1 MTGPITR
8 RTALRGLGTMV
19 ALPWLGSLA
28 RAAGPAAAAAPK
40 RAAFIY
46 VPNGVHLP
54 DWFPTKEGKLD
65 KLPAILS
72 SLEPYKDSLNL
83 FHGLA
88 LDKARANGDG
98 PGDHARAMSAFL
110 TGRQA
115 RKTHGADI
123 RSGQS
128 ADQHIAAAVGDK
140 TRFPSLELGIE
151 RGQQA
156 GNCDSGYS
164 CAYSSNLSWRGESTP
179 NAKECD
185 PKAVFERLFG
195 DGDSKEAKAARAKR
209 DAYNKSVLDFVLD
222 DAKRLTGT
230 LGETD
235 KRKLDEYLVSVRE
248 VEQRIERVRKEAE
261 SPKTIAKPDMK
272 APAGIPPEVQD
283 HIRLMCDLMVLAF
296 QTDTTRVV
304 TLPFANDGSN
314 RAYKSIGVGEGHHDL
329 SHHQKNAEKQEKL
342 KKINTF
348 HIEQLAYLTGKLK
361 VVKEA
366 NGTTLLDNLMLVYGS
381 GIGDGDRHNHD
392 DLPILLLGKG
402 GGTIEGGR
410 YTKVPFNTP
419 LMNLYLAMF
428 DRLGCGTKTFGDS
441 TGVLKI

>member
-1 MTGPITR
+1 MTRVNR
-8 RTALRGLGTMV
+8 RTMLKGLGTIV
-19 ALPWLGSLA
+19 ALPWLESLA
-28 RAAGPAAAAAPK
+28 LAAPASTPAKAVAIK

-46 VPNGVHLP
+46 VPNGIHLA
-54 DWFPTKEGKLD
+54 DFFPAKEGKLD
-65 KLPAILS
+65 KLPEILA
-72 SLEPYKDSLNL
+72 SLDPFKTKLNVIN
-83 FHGLA
+83 GLA

-123 RSGQS
+123 RSGLS
-128 ADQHIAAAVGDK
+128 ADQHLAENVGDK

-151 RGQQA
+151 KGQQA

-179 NAKECD
+179 NAKETD
-185 PKAVFERLFG
+185 PKAVFDRLFG
-195 DGDSKEAKAARAKR
+195 DGSKEQAAARAKR

-222 DAKRLTGT
+222 DAKTLNKT
-230 LGETD
+230 LGQAD
-235 KRKLDEYLVSVRE
+235 QRKMDEYLGSVRE
-248 VEQRIERVRKEAE
+248 VEQRIEKALKDGP
-261 SPKTIAKPDMK
+261 PKPVKTDMK
-272 APAGIPPEVQD
+272 RPDGTPKELQD
-283 HIRLMCDLMVLAF
+283 HMRLMCDLMVLAF

-304 TLPFANDGSN
+304 TMPFANDGSN
-314 RAYKSIGVGEGHHDL
+314 RSYKMIDVAEGHHDC
-329 SHHQKNAEKQEKL
+329 SHHGKDAGKQAKV

-348 HIEQLAYLTGKLK
+348 HVEQLAYLAEKLQAA
-361 VVKEA
+361 KEA
-366 NGTTLLDNLMLVYGS
+366 DGSTLLDNIMLVYGS

-392 DLPILLLGKG
+392 DLPVLTLG
-402 GGTIEGGR
+402 GGAGSLEGGR
-410 YTKVPFNTP
+410 YLKYKFDTP

-428 DRLGCGTKTFGDS
+428 ERMGCPAKSFGDS

>member
-1 MTGPITR
+1 MTRVNR
-8 RTALRGLGTMV
+8 RTMLKGLGTIV
-19 ALPWLGSLA
+19 ALPWLESLA
-28 RAAGPAAAAAPK
+28 LAAPAATPAKAVAIK

-46 VPNGVHLP
+46 VPNGIHLP
-54 DWFPTKEGKLD
+54 DFFPAKEGKLG
-65 KLPAILS
+65 KLPEILA
-72 SLEPYKDSLNL
+72 SLDPFKAKLNVIN
-83 FHGLA
+83 GLA

-123 RSGQS
+123 RSGLS
-128 ADQHIAAAVGDK
+128 ADQHLAENVGDK

-151 RGQQA
+151 KGQQA

-179 NAKECD
+179 NAKETD
-185 PKAVFERLFG
+185 PKAVFDRLFG
-195 DGDSKEAKAARAKR
+195 DGSKEQAAARAKR

-222 DAKRLTGT
+222 DAKTLNKT
-230 LGETD
+230 LGQAD
-235 KRKLDEYLVSVRE
+235 QRKMDEYLGSVRE
-248 VEQRIERVRKEAE
+248 VEQRIEKALKDGP
-261 SPKTIAKPDMK
+261 PKPVKTDMK
-272 APAGIPPEVQD
+272 RPDGTPKELQD
-283 HIRLMCDLMVLAF
+283 HMRLMCDLMVLAF

-304 TLPFANDGSN
+304 TMPFANDGSN
-314 RAYKSIGVGEGHHDL
+314 RSYKMIDVAEGHHDC
-329 SHHQKNAEKQEKL
+329 SHHGKDAGKQAKV

-348 HIEQLAYLTGKLK
+348 HVEQLAYLAEKLQAA
-361 VVKEA
+361 KEA
-366 NGTTLLDNLMLVYGS
+366 DGSTLLDNIMLVYGS

-392 DLPILLLGKG
+392 DLPVLTLG
-402 GGTIEGGR
+402 GGAGSLEGGR
-410 YTKVPFNTP
+410 YLKYKFDTP

-428 DRLGCGTKTFGDS
+428 ERMGCPAKSFGDS